1 MLWTQCPSG
10 VQRGTCP
17 GILAAVTWSGGEL
30 EGQGACERWNLGRSA
45 SPPTLRPCSEKKV
58 GIVHLRMLC

>member
-17 GILAAVTWSGGEL
+17 GILAAVTWSGDEL
-30 EGQGACERWNLGRSA
+30 EGQGACERWNLGAPRLSTHPA
-45 SPPTLRPCSEKKV
+45 PLP
-58 GIVHLRMLC
+58 